1 MHGITPKV
9 INKMKVSFIGLGIM
23 GMPMATNVAKQFDL
37 IGYDI
42 VKKETPFPFA
52 SSYKEC
58 ADHADV
64 IISMVPKNEHFVSLV
79 KEMKPL
85 LRKGQIWIDMSTI
98 SPATTVAMKKELE
111 EVGVSLCDAPVVKS
125 QPAAVKGEL
134 GIYFGGSEELFEKVK
149 PILLCMGKN
158 VIRMGENGKGLEMK
172 IVHNAL
178 VGQIQNGV
186 NEILGFANKIGLD
199 LHDVVTALGYGGA
212 QCFYLDTKA
221 NNIMNHTYPTAFSV
235 ENMNKDV
242 HFALEIANNYDLE
255 VPSLRNVVRVYEEAM
270 DMGLAKS
277 DFSNTYEVV
286 NKK

>member
-1 MHGITPKV
+1 
-9 INKMKVSFIGLGIM
+9 MKIAFIGLGIM
-23 GMPMATNVAKQFDL
+23 GMPMATNVSKQYDL

-42 VKKETPFPFA
+42 IKKETPFKFA
-52 SSYKEC
+52 RNYEEC
-58 ADHADV
+58 ASFADV

-85 LRKGQIWIDMSTI
+85 VKKGTIWIDMSTI
-98 SPATTVAMKKELE
+98 SPATTRAMKKELE
-111 EVGVSLCDAPVVKS
+111 EVGVELCDAPVVKS

-134 GIYFGGSEELFEKVK
+134 GIYFGGSEALFEKVK

-158 VIRMGENGKGLEMK
+158 VIRMGDNGKGLEMK
-172 IVHNAL
+172 IIHNSL

-186 NEILGFANKIGLD
+186 NEVLGLADKIGLD
-199 LHDVVTALGYGGA
+199 LHDVVLALSYGGA

-242 HFALEIANNYDLE
+242 HFALEIADSVNAS
-255 VPSLRNVVRVYEEAM
+255 VPSLRNVVKVYEGAMEA
-270 DMGLAKS
+270 GLAKQ
-277 DFSNTYEVV
+277 DFSASYEVV
-286 NKK
+286 NKKD

>member
-1 MHGITPKV
+1 
-9 INKMKVSFIGLGIM
+9 MKVAFIGLGIM
-23 GMPMATNVAKQFDL
+23 GMPMATNVSKKYDL

-52 SSYKEC
+52 SSYEEC
-58 ADHADV
+58 ANFADV
-64 IISMVPKNEHFVSLV
+64 IISMVPKNEHFISLV
-79 KEMKPL
+79 NEAKPF
-85 LRKGQIWIDMSTI
+85 LRKGMKWIDMSTI
-98 SPATTVAMKKELE
+98 SPATSISMKKELE
-111 EVGVSLCDAPVVKS
+111 KYGVELADAPVVKS

-134 GIYFGGSEELFEKVK
+134 GIYFGGSKELFELVK

-158 VIRMGENGKGLEMK
+158 VIYMGENGKGLEMK
-172 IVHNAL
+172 IIHNAL

-186 NEILGFANKIGLD
+186 NEILGLADKIGLD

-242 HFALEIANNYDLE
+242 HFALEIADSVNAE
-255 VPSLRNVVRVYEEAM
+255 VPSLRNVVKVYEKAM
-270 DMGLAKS
+270 EEGLAKS
-277 DFSNTYEVV
+277 DFSNSYEIV
-286 NKK
+286 NKQ